1 MQDYNGGSGG
11 GGRSSSS
18 ERGGSSSL
26 EAKKAKLDE
35 YLPPQQ
41 QMSSEDSYRLLLYQ
55 TWAAASAAGKTN
67 SASAASNPAA
77 AAAAAAWSSH
87 YAQAIKVNY
96 AGYCIIDREPNTVF
110 KNHSKCLISFFF
122 VHLKWKNC
130 SHCSQYW
137 MRLFLWFS
145 NTVEPQSSG
154 ISFHSS
160 SGWWPKFKVW
170 IFHLFPGWQGANGTP
185 CWLFHA
191 SPEAVLIY
199 GPQWRQLPPKLRG
212 QNDFAFASSQQWLQ
226 TTCQIQSYVRSR
238 RIALWEAGAK

>member
-1 MQDYNGGSGG
+1 MYEN
-11 GGRSSSS
+11 
-18 ERGGSSSL
+18 
-26 EAKKAKLDE
+26 
-35 YLPPQQ
+35 
-41 QMSSEDSYRLLLYQ
+41 
-55 TWAAASAAGKTN
+55 
-67 SASAASNPAA
+67 
-77 AAAAAAWSSH
+77 
-87 YAQAIKVNY
+87 
-96 AGYCIIDREPNTVF
+96 C
-110 KNHSKCLISFFF
+110 SKCRSLTFRFWYFPSIFVLSKVTCLVTLFQKLAKIDHFWHFWWTF
-122 VHLKWKNC
+122 VHSKWKN
-130 SHCSQYW
+130 CSQYW

>member
-1 MQDYNGGSGG
+1 MTLIFLRKASKTRFYEFLLCKCNFIDKS
-11 GGRSSSS
+11 RSWNSF
-18 ERGGSSSL
+18 L
-26 EAKKAKLDE
+26 INF
-35 YLPPQQ
+35 Q
-41 QMSSEDSYRLLLYQ
+41 LLLPLLR
-55 TWAAASAAGKTN
+55 SHETN
-67 SASAASNPAA
+67 IK
-77 AAAAAAWSSH
+77 SH
-87 YAQAIKVNY
+87 V
-96 AGYCIIDREPNTVF
+96 
-110 KNHSKCLISFFF
+110 HCLKITQNVSFLFFF
-122 VHLKWKNC
+122 VHSKWKNC